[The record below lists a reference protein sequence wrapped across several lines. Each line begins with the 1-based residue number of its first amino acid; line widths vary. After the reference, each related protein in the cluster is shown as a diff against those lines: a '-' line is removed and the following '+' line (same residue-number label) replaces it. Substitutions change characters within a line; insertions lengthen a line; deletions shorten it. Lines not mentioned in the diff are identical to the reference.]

1 MRSLCRFREQYL
13 FFLIGRAVDPEL
25 WVDCIPANIRDGVTV
40 LNEYSGETVTGT
52 LGTFDVVGCAG
63 KYNDSG
69 RIVLNNYNML
79 SYTNS
84 TLTITV
90 QGKFYVAAVTI
101 YNNHDWVTSGLT
113 QIGTSSY
120 SPACFTGKNSAT
132 ISLPNT
138 SYVTVWR

>member
-25 WVDCIPANIRDGVTV
+25 WVNCIPANIRDGVTV

-52 LGTFDVVGCAG
+52 LSTFDVVGCAG
-63 KYNDSG
+63 KYSDSG

-79 SYTNS
+79 SYANS

-90 QGKFYVAAVTI
+90 PGKFYVAAVATV
-101 YNNHDWVTSGLT
+101 NNYDWVTSGLT
-113 QIGTSSY
+113 QVGTSTNT
-120 SPACFTGKNSAT
+120 PACFTGENSAT
-132 ISLPNT
+132 IYLSGN
-138 SYVTVWR
+138 SYITVWR

>member
-40 LNEYSGETVTGT
+40 LNEYTGENVTGT
-52 LGTFDVVGCAG
+52 LGTFDVVGCSG
-63 KYNDSG
+63 KYSDNG
-69 RIVLNNYNML
+69 KIVLNNYSML

-90 QGKFYVAAVTI
+90 QGKFYVAAVT
-101 YNNHDWVTSGLT
+101 NNSTYDWVTSGLT
-113 QIGTSSY
+113 QIGTSTGGS
-120 SPACFTGKNSAT
+120 ACFTGENSAT
-132 ISLPNT
+132 IYLTNV